1 MRYLIVLLVIL
12 GGAGV
17 PVQIAANNRLGKVV
31 GAPAL
36 SITLAFLVGTV
47 GMVLLTVSGV
57 LGRGHLAGAASA
69 PWWAWG
75 GGLLSAFAILVTLIG
90 AKQAGEEAVIA
101 TFVLAQLVTA
111 AVLDHFGWL
120 GVKHVPLNA
129 WRIAGAVVVFI
140 GVVMMQ
146 RK

>member
-1 MRYLIVLLVIL
+1 MNYLVVLLVAL

-17 PVQIAANNRLGKVV
+17 PVQIAANNRLEKAV
-31 GAPAL
+31 GSPAL
-36 SITLAFLVGTV
+36 SITLAFLVGSI
-47 GMVLLTVSGV
+47 GMALLTLSGT

-69 PWWAWG
+69 PWWAWA
-75 GGLLSAFAILVTLIG
+75 GGLLSAFAILVTIIG
-90 AKQAGEEAVIA
+90 AKQAGEEAVVA

-120 GVKHVPLNA
+120 GVKHIPLNA
-129 WRIAGAVVVFI
+129 WRIAGAVVVFA

>member
-1 MRYLIVLLVIL
+1 MLWA
-12 GGAGV
+12 GG
-17 PVQIAANNRLGKVV
+17 QLS
-31 GAPAL
+31 GA
-36 SITLAFLVGTV
+36 T
-47 GMVLLTVSGV
+47 
-57 LGRGHLAGAASA
+57 SA
-69 PWWAWG
+69 PWWAWI

-90 AKQAGEEAVIA
+90 AKQAGEESVVA

-111 AVLDHFGWL
+111 AIIDHFGWM

-140 GVVMMQ
+140 GVVLMQ